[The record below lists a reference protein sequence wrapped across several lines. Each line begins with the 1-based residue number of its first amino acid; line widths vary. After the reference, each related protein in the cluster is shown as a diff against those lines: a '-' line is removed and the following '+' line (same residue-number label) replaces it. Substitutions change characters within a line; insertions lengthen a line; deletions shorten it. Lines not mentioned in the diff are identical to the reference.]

1 MTKEKLIL
9 SVDDEIDIRNTVK
22 SVLSDEGLKVIT
34 AKNGRDCINK
44 VKKYKPHLILLD
56 ILMPGITTK
65 QILEELK
72 DNKSKAKIIFLT
84 VVRLSEISKKEIS
97 KGNMADYIEKPF
109 DNKDLIK
116 RVKKALK

>member
-1 MTKEKLIL
+1 
-9 SVDDEIDIRNTVK
+9 
-22 SVLSDEGLKVIT
+22 
-34 AKNGRDCINK
+34 
-44 VKKYKPHLILLD
+44 
-56 ILMPGITTK
+56 MPGITTK